1 MDTYLVHR
9 EVFPLCADNCIYYN
23 FKAMI
28 SLRKDVMA
36 FLCDKRMPS
45 VASLFANRWLSER
58 SSSGLVREM
67 SVASSRSQ
75 PTRFLEVKF
84 ETKR

>member
-1 MDTYLVHR
+1 MKTL
-9 EVFPLCADNCIYYN
+9 L
-23 FKAMI
+23 
-28 SLRKDVMA
+28 

-75 PTRFLEVKF
+75 PTRLRNPEFRYIINKSTEYFSLIND
-84 ETKR
+84 RDML